1 MALQEKVDAAKKAK
15 MEIIHANT
23 RFAPGFL
30 EQQEKA
36 VKLSEHV
43 AQTKAMMKGIV
54 GPDGKEIAPEAE
66 NRTIAGFSIVGTPS
80 PVPGIG

>member
-80 PVPGIG
+80 PMPGIG